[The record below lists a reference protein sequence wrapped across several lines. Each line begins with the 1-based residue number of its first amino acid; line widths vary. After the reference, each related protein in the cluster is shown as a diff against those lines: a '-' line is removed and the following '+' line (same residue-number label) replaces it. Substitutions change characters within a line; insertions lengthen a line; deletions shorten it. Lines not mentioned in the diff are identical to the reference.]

1 MKKIAL
7 FIMVIGLGIISFAL
21 FQMYDSNQKQNESFA
36 RAEELLKQKDDK
48 YEKNGPFKATF
59 GDEVGMLTIK
69 DIDARIPI
77 VEGTDE
83 DELAHGVGHYSG
95 TAFPMEDDQIV
106 LSGHRDTVF
115 RRMGELNVGD
125 IITVE
130 MPYGDFDYEIYETFI
145 VDADDRT
152 VIKPTAPDEILTVTT
167 CYPFNFI
174 GSAPDRY
181 IINAKPVYNKKERS
195 E

>member
-1 MKKIAL
+1 MKKLSI
-7 FIMVIGLGIISFAL
+7 FIMLIGVGIISFAL
-21 FQMYDSNQKQNESFA
+21 FQMYDSKQKQSESYA
-36 RAEELLKQKDDK
+36 RAEALLDNKDAREA
-48 YEKNGPFKATF
+48 EKVKPFKASF

-69 DIDARIPI
+69 KIDARIPI

-83 DELAHGVGHYSG
+83 DELAHGVGHYAG
-95 TAFPMEDDQIV
+95 TAFPEEDDQVV

-130 MPYGDFDYEIYETFI
+130 MPYGNYDYEIYETFI
-145 VDADDRT
+145 VDADDRS
-152 VIKPTAPDEILTVTT
+152 VIKSTAPDEVLTVTT
-167 CYPFNFI
+167 CYPFNFV

-181 IINAKPVYNKKERS
+181 IINAKPVYNKATK
-195 E
+195 